1 MAIGTAA
8 AIIGGTVASGLIGAS
23 SAKSAAKSQA
33 KATGQAADAQL
44 QAQREALELQRPAY
58 EAGDSARNRLLELLG
73 IGGSANAAGYGSLN
87 KQFSFNPTDLQNEPG
102 YQFQL
107 QQGQNALDRRAA
119 AGGSFFSGAGLQ
131 AASNFNQ
138 DLAGT
143 SYNNAYNRALNT
155 FQTNRTN
162 TLNPLQALA
171 GQGQSAANNMG
182 QIQTGTGN
190 ALANLYSG
198 LGNAQGASRIAQ
210 GNALSGAIGNGLSAW
225 QQAQYLG
232 QMNPLAS
239 GAGIGLNS
247 PITLAGSNAGFGF
260 GFP

>member
-1 MAIGTAA
+1 MAVSTGA
-8 AIIGGTVASGLIGAS
+8 AILGGAVGSALIGGA
-23 SAKSAAKSQA
+23 SAKSAAKDQA
-33 KATGQAADAQL
+33 KATGKAVDAQL
-44 QAQREALELQRPAY
+44 QGQREALAAQEPLLKD
-58 EAGDSARNRLLELLG
+58 AGIARNRLMELMG
-73 IGGSANAAGYGSLN
+73 IGGNAGAQGYGSLN
-87 KQFSFNPTDLQNEPG
+87 QQFAFNPSDLQNEPG

-107 QQGQNALDRRAA
+107 QQGQNALDRRAS

-143 SYNNAYNRALNT
+143 AYNGAYNRALNT
-155 FQTNRTN
+155 FQTNRQN
-162 TLNPLQALA
+162 TLNPLQSLA
-171 GQGQSAANNMG
+171 GQGQSAANNVG
-182 QIQTGTGN
+182 QIQMGTGN
-190 ALANLYSG
+190 ALAGLYSG